1 MLPASVR
8 IFVCTVPQDM
18 RRSFDALAAVA
29 REQLGEDPQNG
40 ALYVFIGKRPTR
52 VKVLWW
58 DRNGFCLLYK
68 RLHRAL
74 FRLPEAEAGSAK
86 IHLDAAAFA
95 ELLAG
100 VANEKKVKN
109 QCNKILTSTLH

>member
-8 IFVCTVPQDM
+8 IFLCTVPQDM
-18 RRSFDALAAVA
+18 RRSFDTLARVVHELLA
-29 REQLGEDPQNG
+29 QDPQSG
-40 ALYVFIGKRPTR
+40 ALYVFVGKRPVR

-58 DRNGFCLLYK
+58 DRNGYCLLYK

-74 FRLPEAEAGSAK
+74 FRLPAATSFSPAVQ
-86 IHLDAAAFA
+86 LDSRALA

-100 VANEKKVKN
+100 VEKAVKERPPP
-109 QCNKILTSTLH
+109 LTSRAP

>member
-18 RRSFDALAAVA
+18 RRSFDTLALAVQ
-29 REQLGEDPQNG
+29 QLLGQDPQSG
-40 ALYVFIGKRPTR
+40 ALYVFLGKRPTR

-58 DRNGFCLLYK
+58 DRNGYCLLAK

-74 FRLPEAEAGSAK
+74 FRIPSNGEASASALR
-86 IHLDAAAFA
+86 IDGAALAQ
-95 ELLAG
+95 LLAG
-100 VANEKKVKN
+100 VNSERK
-109 QCNKILTSTLH
+109 